1 MADPL
6 LQSNLYLFVC
16 LFFIMSKQSHIP
28 TIVGLSELE
37 HTGKSKAD
45 HVSKN
50 IILVLGYLFALSI
63 HVHLVSYVGWRKGMG

>member
-16 LFFIMSKQSHIP
+16 LFFIMTKEPHIP
-28 TIVGLSELE
+28 TIVALSELE
-37 HTGKSKAD
+37 QTGKSKAD

-50 IILVLGYLFALSI
+50 IILVSGYLFALSR
-63 HVHLVSYVGWRKGMG
+63 SMFS